1 MSDERPALD
10 EILMTVV
17 IELLFFLEHTPADQL
32 DPAAAQRMAS
42 EIAFQM
48 SRVPPEDLEPFI
60 GFVRRQAQ
68 TSAWPAERE
77 FLDALPGYLG
87 WD

>member
-1 MSDERPALD
+1 VTEDRPTL
-10 EILMTVV
+10 EEVLMTLV

-32 DPAAAQRMAS
+32 DPEVGQRMAG

-48 SRVPPEDLEPFI
+48 SRLPPEALEPFV

-68 TSAWPAERE
+68 TSAWPAERD
-77 FLDALPGYLG
+77 FLIALPGYLG
-87 WD
+87 WA